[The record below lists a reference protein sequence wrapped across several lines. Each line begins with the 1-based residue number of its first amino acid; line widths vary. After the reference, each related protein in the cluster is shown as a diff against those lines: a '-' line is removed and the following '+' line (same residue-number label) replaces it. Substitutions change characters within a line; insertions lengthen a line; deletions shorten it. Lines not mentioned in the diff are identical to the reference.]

1 MDMLKVAIIGICGVF
16 LALFLKQHKPEYSI
30 YISLITGVIL
40 FFYGIS
46 KLETILTGIYQI
58 EMHLPIN
65 MVYMKS
71 LIKIVGVTYLAEFT
85 GGICKDAGFSTIA
98 NQVEIFGKL
107 AILAFGMP
115 IITALLE
122 TVENF
127 FG

>member
-1 MDMLKVAIIGICGVF
+1 MDMLKIAIIGVSGVL

-30 YISLITGVIL
+30 YIVMITGVIL
-40 FFYGIS
+40 FFYGIT
-46 KLETILTGIYQI
+46 KLETILAGIYQI
-58 EMHLPIN
+58 EARLPIN

-71 LIKIVGVTYLAEFT
+71 LVKIIGVTYLAEFT
-85 GGICKDAGFSTIA
+85 GSICKDAGFSTIA
-98 NQVEIFGKL
+98 SQVEIFGKL

-127 FG
+127 LG

>member
-1 MDMLKVAIIGICGVF
+1 MDILRIAMIGICGVL

-30 YISLITGVIL
+30 FISLITGVIL

-46 KLETILTGIYQI
+46 RLETILAGIYQI
-58 EMHLPIN
+58 EMRLPIN
-65 MVYMKS
+65 LVYMKS
-71 LIKIVGVTYLAEFT
+71 LLKIIGVTYLAEFT
-85 GGICKDAGFSTIA
+85 GGICKEAGFGVIA
-98 NQVEIFGKL
+98 SQVEIFGKL

-122 TVENF
+122 TVEQF

>member
-1 MDMLKVAIIGICGVF
+1 MDMLKIAIIGISGVL

-30 YISLITGVIL
+30 YIMLITGIVI
-40 FFYGIS
+40 FFYGIA

-58 EMHLPIN
+58 EARIPIN

-122 TVENF
+122 SVENF